1 MGDSAQRDLLGARDD
16 PCDSLDKPL
25 EHHGHCQTEA
35 GGRPQLRFIRAR
47 AGVAIAGASRRVRAH
62 AGWDIIDFFAKPGDA
77 NRAGVERF
85 PDGIFSIQE
94 VTDEP
99 IDLGFWS
106 HVALH

>member
-1 MGDSAQRDLLGARDD
+1 MDVERQRQEVDRNYDAFMRMLASLLPEHRDEYALMRDS
-16 PCDSLDKPL
+16 
-25 EHHGHCQTEA
+25 E
-35 GGRPQLRFIRAR
+35 I
-47 AGVAIAGASRRVRAH
+47 VA
-62 AGWDIIDFFAKPGDA
+62 FFAKPGDA

>member
-1 MGDSAQRDLLGARDD
+1 MDAVRQKLEVDRNYDAFVRVLASLLPDHRDEYALMRDG
-16 PCDSLDKPL
+16 
-25 EHHGHCQTEA
+25 E
-35 GGRPQLRFIRAR
+35 I
-47 AGVAIAGASRRVRAH
+47 V
-62 AGWDIIDFFAKPGDA
+62 DFFAKPGEA
-77 NRAGVERF
+77 NRAGVETF

>member
-1 MGDSAQRDLLGARDD
+1 MDAERQRQEVDRNYGAFTRMLGTILADHRDQLALMRDARIVGYYDTPRD
-16 PCDSLDKPL
+16 ALRAA
-25 EHHGHCQTEA
+25 TE
-35 GGRPQLRFIRAR
+35 Q
-47 AGVAIAGASRRVRAH
+47 
-62 AGWDIIDFFAKPGDA
+62 
-77 NRAGVERF
+77 F